1 MKDKLKFYINGQWV
15 ESESNEKIEVIN
27 PANETIVGHVTAGT
41 IEDIDSAVKAAANA
55 FKTYQFS
62 SKNERI
68 ELLNNVIAEY
78 ENRYQD
84 FVDTITEEMG
94 APLWLSSKAQAS
106 TGIKNLNETLDALK
120 EYEFEKE
127 EGDYILM
134 KEPIGVV
141 GMITPWNWPMNQ
153 ITTKVSAALAA
164 GCTMVLKPSE
174 ISPYCAML
182 LAEVFDTA
190 GVPAGIFNVVNGYG
204 PTVGAALSEH
214 KYVDMMSFTG
224 STRAGIAVA
233 QASATTVKRVHQEL
247 GGKSSNII
255 LDDVADLERSVKG
268 GAGHC
273 FLNSGQSCNAPT
285 KMLVSST
292 NYNKAV
298 EVAGATAE
306 STTVGDPHGEFRMGP
321 IANKAQYE
329 KVLRMI
335 EIGIEEGATLVAGG
349 TERPDGYD
357 SGYYVKP
364 TVFANVT
371 PDMTIAK
378 EEIFGPVLSIIK
390 YETEEEA
397 IQIANDT
404 EYGLAGYIQGEPS
417 HAHEVAKKIRA
428 GQIIINGGAR
438 GTGAPFGGYK
448 ASGNGREHGL
458 HGLEECL
465 ETKAVIAPGAY
476 SSKSGSFLII
486 ISNAGW

>member
-41 IEDIDSAVKAAANA
+41 KEDIDSAVKAAANA

-62 SKNERI
+62 SKDERI
-68 ELLNNVIAEY
+68 DLLNNVIAEY

-214 KYVDMMSFTG
+214 KDVDMMSFTG

-292 NYNKAV
+292 NYEKAV
-298 EVAGATAE
+298 EIAGATAE

-465 ETKAVIAPGAY
+465 ETKAVIAPGA
-476 SSKSGSFLII
+476 
-486 ISNAGW
+486 

>member
-1 MKDKLKFYINGQWV
+1 MKDKLDFYINGQWV
-15 ESESNEKIEVIN
+15 QSESSETIEVIN
-27 PANETIVGHVTAGT
+27 PANESVIGHVTAGT
-41 IEDIDSAVKAAANA
+41 KEDVDRAVIAASEA
-55 FKTYQFS
+55 FKTFQYS
-62 SKNERI
+62 SKDDRI
-68 ELLNNVIAEY
+68 ELLNNIISEY

-94 APLWLSSKAQAS
+94 APIWLSSAAQAK

-120 EYEFEKE
+120 EYEFEKA

-182 LAEVFDTA
+182 LAEVFDKA
-190 GVPAGIFNVVNGYG
+190 GVPDGIFNLVNGYG
-204 PTVGAALSEH
+204 PIVGAALSEH
-214 KYVDMMSFTG
+214 KGVDMMSFTG

-233 QASATTVKRVHQEL
+233 QASASSVKRVHQEL

-255 LDDVADLERSVKG
+255 LDDVADLEKSVKG

-285 KMLVSST
+285 KMLISSK
-292 NYNKAV
+292 NYDQAV
-298 EVAGATAE
+298 EVATLTANN
-306 STTVGDPHGEFRMGP
+306 TTVGDPQGEFRIGP
-321 IANKAQYE
+321 IANKTQYE
-329 KVLRMI
+329 KILRLI
-335 EIGIEEGATLVAGG
+335 ELGIEEGATLVAGG
-349 TERPDGYD
+349 VERPDGCD
-357 SGYYVKP
+357 KGYYVQP

-371 PDMTIAK
+371 TDMTIAN
-378 EEIFGPVLSIIK
+378 EEIFGPVLCMIK
-390 YETEEEA
+390 YETEDEA
-397 IQIANDT
+397 IAIANDT
-404 EYGLAGYIQGEPS
+404 EYGLAGYIQGEAS

-428 GQIIINGGAR
+428 GQVIINGGAK

-448 ASGNGREHGL
+448 SSGNGREHGR

-465 ETKAVIAPGAY
+465 ETKAVIAP
-476 SSKSGSFLII
+476 
-486 ISNAGW
+486 

>member
-15 ESESNEKIEVIN
+15 ESESNETIEVIN
-27 PANETIVGHVTAGT
+27 PANETIIGHVTAGT
-41 IEDIDSAVKAAANA
+41 KEDIDSAVNAAANA

-120 EYEFEKE
+120 EYQFEKA

-190 GVPAGIFNVVNGYG
+190 GIPAGIFNVVNGYG

-214 KYVDMMSFTG
+214 KDVDMMSFTG

-233 QASATTVKRVHQEL
+233 QASAFSVKRVHQEL

-285 KMLVSST
+285 KMLVSAT
-292 NYNKAV
+292 NYEKAV
-298 EVAGATAE
+298 EVAAATAE

-349 TERPDGYD
+349 VERPDGYD

-371 PDMTIAK
+371 PDMTIAQ

-397 IQIANDT
+397 IKIANDT

-465 ETKAVIAPGAY
+465 ETKAVIAPEA
-476 SSKSGSFLII
+476 
-486 ISNAGW
+486 